1 MTVDTS
7 SQIANVLGN
16 AKKMNAEKQKSM
28 IIEMVW
34 NKYLQ
39 EEGLDK
45 YPEIVKLFDSDSEA
59 IKLVKQTL
67 LNDRV
72 LRPVFMQVL
81 PEEKTGR
88 MEICNKKLAAE
99 KIKGDKIL
107 SDYIMENKGIFLCGK
122 PKVAN
127 AILTRGGKIIVAVTD
142 RHYDKVQYSVANLR
156 QCYIPLPDRRLLTFK
171 SSGLFHD
178 PVSKPYNKNSIK
190 FSGVGGKIEKN
201 NALTSFKKLGPYNE
215 GFIDFLAYQPLYSLP
230 DGKGNFDQVEY
241 GNDGKKA
248 LPYLIVN
255 CAISPHRISKI
266 SQLDDPGLSRLRIKI
281 SPLLRDMAKK
291 RHRSGRKLMPVLE
304 RFFHSGEE
312 VIPFKDYLL
321 FIPEEIGIA
330 TARKQNHELFHV
342 TFHEQDVNMG
352 GQVCD
357 REEMYTYEDYFK
369 KNEIKYVD
377 PFFEII
383 KETHI
388 GIRDVVSAVGV
399 IKFLYKS
406 KREWKANRLALLES
420 FFRAYFRRLSH
431 IYFKRWESLIDYLG
445 NVIIFYFDRDDVNGQ
460 DGIKKVR
467 EWYRLEKERRK
478 KSKGNHR

>member
-1 MTVDTS
+1 MSV
-7 SQIANVLGN
+7 
-16 AKKMNAEKQKSM
+16 EKQKST
-28 IIEMVW
+28 IKETAW

-39 EEGLDK
+39 AEGLDK
-45 YPEIVKLFDSDSEA
+45 YSEIVKLFDSDSEA

-67 LNDRV
+67 LSDRV

-81 PEEKTGR
+81 PEKKTGK
-88 MEICNKKLAAE
+88 MEICNKMLAAE
-99 KIKGDKIL
+99 KIKGNKIL
-107 SDYIMENKGIFLCGK
+107 ADYIMENQGIFLCGR
-122 PKVAN
+122 PKVADE
-127 AILTRGGKIIVAVTD
+127 ILTRGDKIIVAVTD

-178 PVSKPYNKNSIK
+178 PVSKPYSKNSIK
-190 FSGVGGKIEKN
+190 FTGVGGKIEKN
-201 NALTSFKKLGPYNE
+201 NALTSYEKLGPHSE
-215 GFIDFLAYQPLYSLP
+215 GFIDFLAYQPLYCLP
-230 DGKGNFDQVEY
+230 DGKGNFEEVEY

-255 CAISPHRISKI
+255 CAISPHRLSKI
-266 SQLDDPGLSRLRIKI
+266 SQLDDLVLSKLRKMI
-281 SPLLRDMAKK
+281 SPTLRDMAKK
-291 RHRSGRKLMPVLE
+291 RLHLGIKLMPVLE
-304 RFFHSGEE
+304 KFFNSGED
-312 VIPFKDYLL
+312 VIPLEDYLL

-352 GQVCD
+352 GQMCD

-377 PFFEII
+377 PFFKII

-399 IKFLYKS
+399 IKFLYQS
-406 KREWKANRLALLES
+406 TREWKGNRSELLES
-420 FFRAYFRRLSH
+420 FFRAYFRRLSY
-431 IYFKRWESLIDYLG
+431 IYFKRWASLIDYLG
-445 NVIIFYFDRDDVNGQ
+445 NVVIFYFEHDDVLGQ
-460 DGIKKVR
+460 DALKKIK
-467 EWYRLEKERRK
+467 EWYSLEKEKRW
-478 KSKGNHR
+478 SKAQR